1 MGLRYPIMKKTVI
14 TLLWAISGLGAHA
27 QDGVKT
33 LTLDEALTVSLSAN
47 TSIQMAELDRSKAQS
62 DYKQTNAMFLPQ
74 VGISYTAM
82 ATNNPLNAFGFKL
95 QQQSI
100 TQNDFNP
107 ELLNKPSN
115 TGNFY
120 TKASIQQPLVNVDA
134 YYMRKSAGIQ
144 TQAYDQLAVRTRQ
157 HITFE
162 VTKAYLQLQLTYRL
176 VSVQEKALSTAN
188 ALFRFTSDRFA
199 QGLVQKSDVLN
210 MQVYVNTMESQLAD
224 AKSNIQN
231 ASDYL
236 SLLMN
241 KSTGTVY
248 QVPEAAN
255 IVAISEFTGTISDNR
270 ADFAALATSIQAAE
284 TMALSNKY
292 SRFPRLNAFG
302 DFNLND
308 KRIAGFGSSSY
319 LVGLQLSWEVFKGN
333 KTKYSLES
341 QEFATS
347 KMKVQLADMIAQNQL
362 AYTKAMRELENTKFK
377 RHQQESAISQADE
390 VLRLVENRYRQ
401 GLENTTQLLTA
412 QTQLAQQKLIYEQVT
427 YEQNSLLAY
436 LQFLTAPS
444 N

>member
-1 MGLRYPIMKKTVI
+1 MKKTAI
-14 TLLWAISGLGAHA
+14 ALLWTVTSYAAFA
-27 QDGVKT
+27 QDEAKT
-33 LTLDEALTVSLSAN
+33 LTLDEALTVSQMAN
-47 TSIQMAELDRSKAQS
+47 KSIQMAELDRSKSQA
-62 DYKQTNAMFLPQ
+62 DYRQTNAMFLPQ

-107 ELLNKPSN
+107 DLLNKPYS

-144 TQAYDQLAVRTRQ
+144 TKVYDQMAVRTRQ
-157 HITFE
+157 HVTFE
-162 VTKAYLQLQLTYRL
+162 VTKAYLQLQLAYRL
-176 VSVQEKALSTAN
+176 VSVQEKALATAN
-188 ALFRFTSDRFA
+188 ALLRFTSHRFT

-231 ASDYL
+231 ASDFL

-241 KSTGTVY
+241 KPTGTIY

-255 IVAISEFTGTISDNR
+255 SVTATEFTGTISPNR
-270 ADFAALATSIQAAE
+270 ADFKALATSIEAAE
-284 TMALSNKY
+284 TKTLAGKY
-292 SRFPRLNAFG
+292 SRLPRLNAVG
-302 DFNLND
+302 DVYLND
-308 KRIAGFGSSSY
+308 KRVAGFGSGSY
-319 LVGLQLSWEVFKGN
+319 LLGLQLSWDVFNGN
-333 KTKYSLES
+333 KTKFALKS
-341 QEFATS
+341 QAFANS
-347 KMKVQLADMIAQNQL
+347 KMKVQLDDIMAQNQL
-362 AYTKAMRELENTKFK
+362 AYTKAMRDLENTKFK
-377 RHQQESAISQADE
+377 RHQQESAISQAEE
-390 VLRLVENRYRQ
+390 VLRLTENRYRQ
-401 GLENTTQLLTA
+401 GLETTTQLLTA
-412 QTQLAQQKLIYEQVT
+412 QTQLAQQKLVYEQVT
-427 YEQNSLLAY
+427 YDQNNLLAY

>member
-1 MGLRYPIMKKTVI
+1 MKKTAI
-14 TLLWAISGLGAHA
+14 TLFWLVIGYAAFA

-33 LTLDEALTVSLSAN
+33 LTLDEALTVSLTAN
-47 TSIQMAELDRSKAQS
+47 KSIQMAELDRSKAQA

-74 VGISYTAM
+74 VGISYMAM

-107 ELLNKPSN
+107 DLLNKPAS

-144 TQAYDQLAVRTRQ
+144 TKAYDQMAVRTRQ

-162 VTKAYLQLQLTYRL
+162 VTKAYLQLQLAYRL
-176 VSVQEKALSTAN
+176 VRVQEKALATAN

-210 MQVYVNTMESQLAD
+210 MRVYVNTMESQLAD

-231 ASDYL
+231 ASDFL

-255 IVAISEFTGTISDNR
+255 AVTATEFVGTISDNR
-270 ADFAALATSIQAAE
+270 ADFKALSTSIEAAE
-284 TMALSNKY
+284 TMALSSKY
-292 SRFPRLNAFG
+292 SRLPRLNAVG
-302 DFNLND
+302 DFYLND
-308 KRIAGFGSSSY
+308 KRVAGFGSSSY
-319 LVGLQLSWEVFKGN
+319 LLGLQLSWDVFNGN
-333 KTKYSLES
+333 KTKYALES
-341 QEFATS
+341 QAIATS
-347 KMKVQLADMIAQNQL
+347 KMKVQLDDMMAQNQL
-362 AYTKAMRELENTKFK
+362 AYTKAMRDLDNLKFK
-377 RHQQESAISQADE
+377 RRQQESSISQAEE
-390 VLRLVENRYRQ
+390 VLRLIENRYRQ

-412 QTQLAQQKLIYEQVT
+412 QTQLAQQKLVYEQVT
-427 YEQNSLLAY
+427 YEQNNLLAY
-436 LQFLTAPS
+436 LQFLTAAS